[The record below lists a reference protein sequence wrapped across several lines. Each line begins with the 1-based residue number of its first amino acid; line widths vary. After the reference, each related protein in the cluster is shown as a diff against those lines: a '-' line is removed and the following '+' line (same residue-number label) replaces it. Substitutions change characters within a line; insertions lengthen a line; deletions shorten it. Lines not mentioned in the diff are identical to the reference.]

1 MAILGLIPSSQ
12 LTSHASNNVR
22 RTVFHQYPT
31 GKFPLMGLLSL
42 MDTEGTDKPIWGWEE
57 KRNIDHETT
66 TAQANS
72 AGPFT
77 DTSGSSGAVGT
88 DLTAAGWSASAGDT
102 IRVKLTDVTL
112 IGVRDVL
119 MFRNVPGTSSS
130 IKTFRGVVTTVYQS
144 PKTVDLLLLEAVS
157 NALNNTTANSIAVI
171 NIGNAASEADRSK
184 TGFAQFPTEV
194 TNYTQIF
201 RQPFS
206 FSRTALAMGA
216 KWDKTGVYKETA
228 KDNSLKHMAQLE
240 RSALFGIRT
249 SNVTTND
256 DGETSIRRTTGGLLW
271 FLQQWEKGNTGNGGA
286 FDYRPTGS
294 DISASAWNA
303 SDDKRILDING
314 TVTGDEFESIMERAF
329 RFTSESSFEKIWMA
343 GSGVISVL
351 NKFIARQ
358 GLKMTK
364 LNTDEA
370 YGMNVSTYES
380 PHGILH
386 VGTHPLLSQSTSYRN
401 SGFILDIGNLIYTPL
416 NGADTDIYKHRQA
429 PDYDGRKD
437 EWLTEYGLE
446 VRYPE
451 THMFIDRLTGIV

>member
-1 MAILGLIPSSQ
+1 MAILGLMSSSQ
-12 LTSHASNNVR
+12 LASEFSNNVR

-57 KRNIDHETT
+57 KRALTHEYV

-77 DTSGSSGAVGT
+77 TTGDV
-88 DLTAAGWSASAGDT
+88 DKTAAGWGESAGT
-102 IRVKLTDVTL
+102 TVRVYLSDVTM
-112 IGVRDVL
+112 IGLRDVL
-119 MFRNVPGTSSS
+119 MLRNVPGTSSS
-130 IKTFRGVVTTVYQS
+130 IKTFRGVVSAVDTANS
-144 PKTVDLLLLEAVS
+144 HVDLILLETVANV
-157 NALNNTTANSIAVI
+157 LNNTTANGITVI

-184 TGFAQFPTEV
+184 TGFVQFPTEV
-194 TNYTQIF
+194 SNYTQIF
-201 RQPFS
+201 RQPFH
-206 FSRTALAMGA
+206 FSRTALAAGI
-216 KWDKTGVYKETA
+216 KWDKTGIYKETA
-228 KDNSLKHMAQLE
+228 KDNSLKHMVQLE
-240 RSALFGIRT
+240 RAALWGSRT
-249 SNVTTND
+249 SNATTND
-256 DGETSIRRTTGGLLW
+256 DGEVSIRRTTGGVLW

-286 FDYRPTGS
+286 FDYRPGGS

-314 TVTGDEFESIMERAF
+314 TVTGDEFEGIIERAF
-329 RFTSESSFEKIWMA
+329 RHTSETSFEKLFLC
-343 GSGVISVL
+343 GSGIVSVI
-351 NKFIARQ
+351 NKFVARQ
-358 GLKMTK
+358 GLKTTK
-364 LNTDEA
+364 LMTDEA

-380 PHGILH
+380 PHGVIH
-386 VGTHPLLSQSTSYRN
+386 IGTHPLLSQSATYRN
-401 SGFILDIGNLIYTPL
+401 SGFILDAGNLIYTPL
-416 NGADTDIYKHRQA
+416 NGADTDLYKNRQA

>member
-1 MAILGLIPSSQ
+1 MAILGLMPSSQ
-12 LTSHASNNVR
+12 LASEFSNNVR

-42 MDTEGTDKPIWGWEE
+42 MDTDGSDKPVWGWEE
-57 KRNIDHETT
+57 KRNITHETVT
-66 TAQANS
+66 QMANA

-77 DTSGSSGAVGT
+77 ATDGSNGAVGT
-88 DLTAAGWSASAGDT
+88 NKTTAGWGDSAGTT
-102 IRVKLTDVTL
+102 IRVELADVTF

-130 IKTFRGVVTTVYQS
+130 IKTFRGVVSAVYTAHS
-144 PKTVDLLLLEAVS
+144 TVDVLLLETVANV
-157 NALNNTTANSIAVI
+157 LNDTTANGIAVI

-184 TGFAQFPTEV
+184 TGFTQFPTEIS
-194 TNYTQIF
+194 NYTQIF
-201 RQPFS
+201 RQPFH
-206 FSRTALAMGA
+206 FSRTALAAGV
-216 KWDKTGVYKETA
+216 KWDKTGIYKTTA
-228 KDNSLKHMAQLE
+228 KDNSLKHMVQME
-240 RSALFGIRT
+240 RAALWGIRT
-249 SNVTTND
+249 SNATTND

-286 FDYRPTGS
+286 FDYRPGGS

-314 TVTGDEFESIMERAF
+314 TVTADEFENIIERAF
-329 RFTSESSFEKIWMA
+329 RHTSETSFEKLWLA
-343 GSGVISVL
+343 GSGIMSVL
-351 NKFIARQ
+351 NKFVARQ

-364 LNTDEA
+364 LMTDEA

-380 PHGILH
+380 PHGIIH
-386 VGTHPLLSQSTSYRN
+386 VGTHPLLSQTPAYRN

-416 NGADTDIYKHRQA
+416 NGADTELYKNRQA

-437 EWLTEYGLE
+437 EWLTEFGLE
-446 VRYPE
+446 IRFPE
-451 THMFIDRLTGIV
+451 SHMFIDRLTGIV